1 MPRREREQDPPVDA
15 CCGPRL
21 KRVPLDK
28 SLGESSRP
36 TPVPSEL
43 TRAVRG
49 ASVHDGL
56 GRLKLLTPHATHD
69 LRLEPVE
76 RDFMVRMRCIEA
88 ACADRGSRGGP
99 DGPHTLALNRGGT
112 LVDLRTGRMAAGQ
125 GELRHR
131 FCRALAREP
140 TRRPRGQGHRP
151 RPRRRADDLEARGR
165 GPDDAP
171 GCVEVKFY
179 GAFALKRRVDL
190 LRLLPPRRARE
201 RERRQ
206 VT

>member
-21 KRVPLDK
+21 KRVPLDNSMEK
-28 SLGESSRP
+28 SSRP

-99 DGPHTLALNRGGT
+99 DRPHG
-112 LVDLRTGRMAAGQ
+112 LR
-125 GELRHR
+125 
-131 FCRALAREP
+131 
-140 TRRPRGQGHRP
+140 
-151 RPRRRADDLEARGR
+151 
-165 GPDDAP
+165 
-171 GCVEVKFY
+171 
-179 GAFALKRRVDL
+179 
-190 LRLLPPRRARE
+190 
-201 RERRQ
+201 
-206 VT
+206 

>member
-28 SLGESSRP
+28 SLEKSSRP

-69 LRLEPVE
+69 LRLEPIE
-76 RDFMVRMRCIEA
+76 RDFMVRS
-88 ACADRGSRGGP
+88 G
-99 DGPHTLALNRGGT
+99 
-112 LVDLRTGRMAAGQ
+112 
-125 GELRHR
+125 
-131 FCRALAREP
+131 
-140 TRRPRGQGHRP
+140 
-151 RPRRRADDLEARGR
+151 
-165 GPDDAP
+165 
-171 GCVEVKFY
+171 
-179 GAFALKRRVDL
+179 ALKQLAPTAGRAAVRTVRTR
-190 LRLLPPRRARE
+190 LR
-201 RERRQ
+201 
-206 VT
+206 

>member
-21 KRVPLDK
+21 KRVPLDN
-28 SLGESSRP
+28 SLEKSSRP

-88 ACADRGSRGGP
+88 APTAGRAAVRTVRTRGTGG
-99 DGPHTLALNRGGT
+99 
-112 LVDLRTGRMAAGQ
+112 LR
-125 GELRHR
+125 
-131 FCRALAREP
+131 
-140 TRRPRGQGHRP
+140 
-151 RPRRRADDLEARGR
+151 
-165 GPDDAP
+165 
-171 GCVEVKFY
+171 
-179 GAFALKRRVDL
+179 
-190 LRLLPPRRARE
+190 
-201 RERRQ
+201 
-206 VT
+206 